1 MLNNIILIG
10 RLTHDPE
17 LRYTANGTAVANF
30 SLAVERP
37 FTNRDGE
44 RDVDFIRVTSWRKQA
59 EAVANNLGKGRMVA
73 VDGRLQIDT
82 YEDNQGQKRKAAVV
96 MAETVQ
102 FLDFPKDGEERVDDS
117 LLEEDSPFN
126 KSF

>member
-1 MLNNIILIG
+1 MLNSIILIG

-30 SLAVERP
+30 SLAVDRP
-37 FTNRDGE
+37 FTNKEGE
-44 RDVDFIRVTSWRKQA
+44 REVDFIRVTTWRKQA

-73 VDGRLQIDT
+73 VDGRLQIDN

-96 MAETVQ
+96 MANNVQ
-102 FLDFPKDGEERVDDS
+102 FLDFSRDEGKKQEESLMDDS
-117 LLEEDSPFN
+117 APF
-126 KSF
+126 